1 MPTTL
6 EEIRRVRLTDVV
18 SECKDFTSLWFRD
31 PWAAEAKPGQYVMA
45 WIPGL
50 DEVPM
55 SLSTIDDGGR
65 SSITVRAVGEATEAL
80 SALEPGDGFGVRGPF
95 GNGYRAEG
103 RSPLIVAGGS
113 GAASLAPLVKE
124 ILSRGV
130 KPTFVLGARSS
141 DQLVFME
148 RYRKMLGDRLV
159 VSTDDGS
166 MGYSGYAS
174 GYAAKLMEKGSFDH
188 VYTCGPE
195 LMMARIFKD
204 AESMGLPV
212 QASMERLIKCASGL
226 CGACAVG
233 PYRVCKD
240 GPVFDTAMLR
250 EIRGEFGATKMD
262 LSGRAVRVDH

>member
-31 PWAAEAKPGQYVMA
+31 PWAAEARPGQYIMA
-45 WIPGL
+45 WIPGV

-55 SLSTIDDGGR
+55 SLSTIDEGGL

-80 SALEPGDGFGVRGPF
+80 SALEPGDGLGVRGPF

-103 RSPLIVAGGS
+103 RSPLMVAGGS

-124 ILSRGV
+124 MLSGGA

-148 RYRKMLGDRLV
+148 RYRKMLGDGLV

-174 GYAAKLMEKGSFDH
+174 GYAAKLMEKGGFDH

-195 LMMARIFKD
+195 LMMARVFVD
-204 AESMGLPV
+204 AEATGLPV
-212 QASMERLIKCASGL
+212 QASLERFIKCASGL

-262 LSGRAVRVDH
+262 LSGRAVCVDH

>member
-1 MPTTL
+1 
-6 EEIRRVRLTDVV
+6 
-18 SECKDFTSLWFRD
+18 
-31 PWAAEAKPGQYVMA
+31 MA

-55 SLSTIDDGGR
+55 SLSTIDEGGL
-65 SSITVRAVGEATEAL
+65 SSITVRSVGEATEAL
-80 SALEPGDGFGVRGPF
+80 SALEPGDGIGVRGPF

-103 RSPLIVAGGS
+103 RRPLMVAGGS

-124 ILSRGV
+124 MLAGGA

-141 DQLVFME
+141 DQLVFMD
-148 RYRKMLGDRLV
+148 RYRKMLGDGLV

-174 GYAAKLMEKGSFDH
+174 RCAAELMERGGFDH

-195 LMMARIFKD
+195 LMMVMVFRD
-204 AESMGLPV
+204 AESAGLPV
-212 QASMERLIKCASGL
+212 QASLERFIKCASGL

-240 GPVFDTAMLR
+240 GPVFDSAMLR
-250 EIRGEFGATKMD
+250 EIRGEFGSTKMD
-262 LSGRAVRVDH
+262 LSGRAVPVDH